1 MADLATPQDVIDLMP
16 RALDADE
23 SARVPALLA
32 AASAKIRL
40 ETGQDFDPVT
50 DHVSRVRARGNKVRL
65 PKWPV
70 TQVKAVVEECCDGTL
85 SAVSGWW
92 TWDQM
97 VHNVPDGW
105 LRVTHDYGVAGPP
118 HHPVLVTVTCDM
130 VIRRLVSPEDP
141 SLASYQ
147 IGAEQES
154 YVRRTDSVTVTL
166 SEDNRR
172 DLKPFM
178 ASYGGTAW
186 LGP

>member
-1 MADLATPQDVIDLMP
+1 MADLATLADVTGLMP

-23 SARVPALLA
+23 TARVPALLK
-32 AASAKIRL
+32 AASAKIRN
-40 ETGQDFDPVT
+40 ETGQTFDPVT
-50 DHVSRVRARGNKVRL
+50 GDVARVRARGGKARL
-65 PKWPV
+65 PQWPV
-70 TQVKAVVEECCDGTL
+70 TTVTAVSLERCDGTL
-85 SAVSGWW
+85 EVLSDWW
-92 TWDQM
+92 SWGQTL
-97 VHNVPDGW
+97 HGVPNGW
-105 LRVTHDYGVAGPP
+105 LRVTYDHGVSGPP